1 MSGNSFGHLFRIST
15 FGESHGPGVGT
26 VIDGCP
32 AGLLIDPELIQQEL
46 DRRRPGQTAHA
57 SPRQETDR
65 LQILSGVFENK
76 TTGSPIALFIANGDA
91 RPEDYAH
98 LKDNWRPGHAD
109 MTYSLKYGHRDH
121 RGGGRSSARETA
133 ARVMAGALAKQLL
146 AHAGIEI
153 SAYVSS
159 IGPHSM
165 PTADDF
171 YTREEVDASTVR
183 CPHPATSEKMIHFL
197 DELRTQ
203 GDTCGGIIT
212 CISNGVPAGLGNPVF
227 HKLQADLAHAMLGI
241 NAAKGFESGDG
252 FAAAGML
259 GSLFNDAIEATVDE
273 SGHPKFHTQTNHSG
287 GIQGGISNGS
297 PVVFRVAFRPV
308 STIMQDQQSVDS
320 RGNAVNV
327 EGKGRHDACVV
338 PRAVPIVEAM
348 CALVLADHLLLNR
361 SARI

>member
-15 FGESHGPGVGT
+15 FGESHGPGIGA

-32 AGLLIDPELIQQEL
+32 AGLLIDPELIQLEL
-46 DRRRPGQTAHA
+46 DRRRPGQAAHA

-65 LQILSGVFENK
+65 LQILSGIFENK
-76 TTGSPIALFIANGDA
+76 TTGSPIALYIANADA

-109 MTYSLKYGHRDH
+109 MTYSLKYGHRDY

-153 SAYVSS
+153 SAYVNS
-159 IGPHSM
+159 IGPHAM
-165 PTADDF
+165 PAGYTF
-171 YTREEVDASTVR
+171 YARPEVDASTVR
-183 CPHPATSEKMIHFL
+183 CPHPETSARMLQFL
-197 DELRTQ
+197 DELRAQ

-212 CISNGVPAGLGNPVF
+212 CIANGVPAGLGNPVF

-259 GSLFNDAIEATVDE
+259 GSVFNDAIEARIDE
-273 SGHPKFHTQTNHSG
+273 AGHPQFQTQSNHSG

-297 PVVFRVAFRPV
+297 PLAFRVAFRPV

-320 RGNAVNV
+320 SGNTVTV